1 MNFEY
6 ARQSEYT
13 NDIEIDTIGNC
24 AIRGICCV
32 NEMYYICIVRT
43 SVGLTELFESGPY
56 LPDGTLSTICETSYQ
71 KIEYDER
78 KIKKFISSFLQAPRK
93 PSILNIYQAE
103 QISIEEALDSC
114 IDIFNYMKQ
123 NQGEKKEYENTYKRL
138 LR

>member
-24 AIRGICCV
+24 AIRGTCCV

-43 SVGLTELFESGPY
+43 SIGLTELFESGPY
-56 LPDGTLSTICETSYQ
+56 LPDGTLSATCETSYQ

-78 KIKKFISSFLQAPRK
+78 KIKKFIASFLQAPRK
-93 PSILNIYQAE
+93 PSVLSIYQAE
-103 QISIEEALDSC
+103 QIPIEEALDSC
-114 IDIFNYMKQ
+114 IDICNYMKQ
-123 NQGEKKEYENTYKRL
+123 NLEVKRI
-138 LR
+138 

>member
-24 AIRGICCV
+24 AIRGTCCV

-43 SVGLTELFESGPY
+43 SIGLTELFESGPY

-93 PSILNIYQAE
+93 PSVLNIYQAE

-114 IDIFNYMKQ
+114 IDICNYMKQ
-123 NQGEKKEYENTYKRL
+123 NLEVKQV
-138 LR
+138 

>member
-24 AIRGICCV
+24 AIRGTCCV

-43 SVGLTELFESGPY
+43 SIGLTELFESGPY
-56 LPDGTLSTICETSYQ
+56 LPDRTLSTICETSYQ

-78 KIKKFISSFLQAPRK
+78 KIKKFIASFLQAPRK

-114 IDIFNYMKQ
+114 IDICNYMKQ
-123 NQGEKKEYENTYKRL
+123 NLKVERI
-138 LR
+138 

>member
-6 ARQSEYT
+6 ARQSEFT
-13 NDIEIDTIGNC
+13 ADIEIDTIGNC
-24 AIRGICCV
+24 AIRGTCM
-32 NEMYYICIVRT
+32 NEMYYICIIRT

-56 LPDGTLSTICETSYQ
+56 LPDRTLSTICETSYQ

-114 IDIFNYMKQ
+114 IDICNYMKQ
-123 NQGEKKEYENTYKRL
+123 NLEVKRI
-138 LR
+138 

>member
-6 ARQSEYT
+6 ARQSEFT
-13 NDIEIDTIGNC
+13 ADIEIDTIGNC
-24 AIRGICCV
+24 AIRGICM
-32 NEMYYICIVRT
+32 NEMYYICIIRT

-56 LPDGTLSTICETSYQ
+56 LPDKTLSNVCETSYQ

-114 IDIFNYMKQ
+114 IDICNYMKQ
-123 NQGEKKEYENTYKRL
+123 NQG
-138 LR
+138 

>member
-6 ARQSEYT
+6 ARQSEFT
-13 NDIEIDTIGNC
+13 ADIEIGTIGNC
-24 AIRGICCV
+24 AIRGTCM

-43 SVGLTELFESGPY
+43 SIGLTELFESGPY
-56 LPDGTLSTICETSYQ
+56 LPDRTLSTICETSYQ

-103 QISIEEALDSC
+103 QISIEEALNSC
-114 IDIFNYMKQ
+114 IDICNYMKQ
-123 NQGEKKEYENTYKRL
+123 SQG
-138 LR
+138 

>member
-114 IDIFNYMKQ
+114 IDICNYMKQ
-123 NQGEKKEYENTYKRL
+123 NQR
-138 LR
+138 

>member
-24 AIRGICCV
+24 AIRGTCM
-32 NEMYYICIVRT
+32 NEMYYICIIRT

-56 LPDGTLSTICETSYQ
+56 LPDGALSTICETSYQ

-93 PSILNIYQAE
+93 PSVLNIYQAE

-114 IDIFNYMKQ
+114 IDICSYMKQ
-123 NQGEKKEYENTYKRL
+123 NRG
-138 LR
+138 

>member
-24 AIRGICCV
+24 AIRGTCCV

-43 SVGLTELFESGPY
+43 SIGLTELFESGPY
-56 LPDGTLSTICETSYQ
+56 LPDRTLSTICETSYQ

-78 KIKKFISSFLQAPRK
+78 KIKKFIASFLQAPRK

-114 IDIFNYMKQ
+114 IDICNYMKQ
-123 NQGEKKEYENTYKRL
+123 NSEVKRI
-138 LR
+138 

>member
-24 AIRGICCV
+24 AIRGTCCV

-43 SVGLTELFESGPY
+43 SIGLTELFESGPY
-56 LPDGTLSTICETSYQ
+56 LPDRTLSTICETSYQ

-78 KIKKFISSFLQAPRK
+78 KIKKFIASFLQAPRK

-114 IDIFNYMKQ
+114 IDICNYMKQ
-123 NQGEKKEYENTYKRL
+123 NLEVKRI
-138 LR
+138 

>member
-24 AIRGICCV
+24 AIRGTCCV

-56 LPDGTLSTICETSYQ
+56 LPDRTLSTICETSYQ

-78 KIKKFISSFLQAPRK
+78 KIRKFIASFLQAPRK

-114 IDIFNYMKQ
+114 IDICNYMKQ
-123 NQGEKKEYENTYKRL
+123 NLEVKQV
-138 LR
+138 

>member
-24 AIRGICCV
+24 AIRGTCCV

-56 LPDGTLSTICETSYQ
+56 LPDRTLSTICETSYQ

-78 KIKKFISSFLQAPRK
+78 KIRKFIASFLQAPRK

-114 IDIFNYMKQ
+114 IDICNYMKQ
-123 NQGEKKEYENTYKRL
+123 NLEVKRI
-138 LR
+138 

>member
-24 AIRGICCV
+24 AIRGICV
-32 NEMYYICIVRT
+32 NEMYYICIIRT

-56 LPDGTLSTICETSYQ
+56 LPDRTLSTICETSYQ

-114 IDIFNYMKQ
+114 IDICNYMKQ
-123 NQGEKKEYENTYKRL
+123 NQG
-138 LR
+138 

>member
-6 ARQSEYT
+6 ARQSEFT
-13 NDIEIDTIGNC
+13 ADIEIDTIGNC
-24 AIRGICCV
+24 AIRGTCM
-32 NEMYYICIVRT
+32 NEMYYICIIRT

-56 LPDGTLSTICETSYQ
+56 LPDRTLSTICETSYQ

-114 IDIFNYMKQ
+114 IDICNYMKQ
-123 NQGEKKEYENTYKRL
+123 NQG
-138 LR
+138 

>member
-24 AIRGICCV
+24 AIRGICM
-32 NEMYYICIVRT
+32 NEMYYICIIRT
-43 SVGLTELFESGPY
+43 SIGLTELFESGPY
-56 LPDGTLSTICETSYQ
+56 LPDRTLSTICETSYQ

-78 KIKKFISSFLQAPRK
+78 KIKKFIASFLQAPRK

-114 IDIFNYMKQ
+114 IDICNYMKR
-123 NQGEKKEYENTYKRL
+123 NQG
-138 LR
+138 

>member
-6 ARQSEYT
+6 ARQSEFT
-13 NDIEIDTIGNC
+13 ADIEIDTIGNC
-24 AIRGICCV
+24 AIRGTCCT

-78 KIKKFISSFLQAPRK
+78 KIKKFIASFLQAPRK
-93 PSILNIYQAE
+93 PSVLNIYQAE

-114 IDIFNYMKQ
+114 IDICSYMKQ
-123 NQGEKKEYENTYKRL
+123 NRG
-138 LR
+138 

>member
-32 NEMYYICIVRT
+32 SEMYYICIVRT

-114 IDIFNYMKQ
+114 IDICNYMKQ
-123 NQGEKKEYENTYKRL
+123 NQG
-138 LR
+138 

>member
-6 ARQSEYT
+6 ARQSEFT
-13 NDIEIDTIGNC
+13 ADIEIDTIGNC
-24 AIRGICCV
+24 AIRGTCM
-32 NEMYYICIVRT
+32 NEMYYICIIRT

-56 LPDGTLSTICETSYQ
+56 LPDRTLSTICETSYQ

-114 IDIFNYMKQ
+114 IDICNYMKQ
-123 NQGEKKEYENTYKRL
+123 NREVKRI
-138 LR
+138 

>member
-24 AIRGICCV
+24 AIRGICM

-56 LPDGTLSTICETSYQ
+56 LPDRTLSNVCETSYQ

-78 KIKKFISSFLQAPRK
+78 KIRKFIASFLQTPRK
-93 PSILNIYQAE
+93 PNILNIYQAE
-103 QISIEEALDSC
+103 QIPIEEALDSC
-114 IDIFNYMKQ
+114 IDICNYMKQ
-123 NQGEKKEYENTYKRL
+123 NRG
-138 LR
+138 

>member
-6 ARQSEYT
+6 ARQSEFT
-13 NDIEIDTIGNC
+13 ADIEIDTIGNC
-24 AIRGICCV
+24 AIRGTCM
-32 NEMYYICIVRT
+32 NEMYYICIIRT

-78 KIKKFISSFLQAPRK
+78 KIKKFIASFLLVPRK
-93 PSILNIYQAE
+93 PTILNIYQSE

-114 IDIFNYMKQ
+114 IDICNYMKQ
-123 NQGEKKEYENTYKRL
+123 NQEVKRI
-138 LR
+138 

>member
-24 AIRGICCV
+24 AIRGICCA

-43 SVGLTELFESGPY
+43 SIGLTELFESGPY
-56 LPDGTLSTICETSYQ
+56 LPDRTLSTICETSYQ

-78 KIKKFISSFLQAPRK
+78 KIRKFIASFLQAPRK
-93 PSILNIYQAE
+93 PSVLNIYQAE

-114 IDIFNYMKQ
+114 IDICNYMKQ
-123 NQGEKKEYENTYKRL
+123 NLEVKRI
-138 LR
+138 

>member
-114 IDIFNYMKQ
+114 IDICNYMKQ
-123 NQGEKKEYENTYKRL
+123 SQG
-138 LR
+138 

>member
-114 IDIFNYMKQ
+114 IDICNYMKQ
-123 NQGEKKEYENTYKRL
+123 NQG
-138 LR
+138 

>member
-78 KIKKFISSFLQAPRK
+78 KIRKFIASFLQTPRK

-114 IDIFNYMKQ
+114 IDICNYMKQ
-123 NQGEKKEYENTYKRL
+123 NLEVKRI
-138 LR
+138 

>member
-24 AIRGICCV
+24 AIRGTCCV

-43 SVGLTELFESGPY
+43 SIGLTELFESGPY

-78 KIKKFISSFLQAPRK
+78 KIRKFIASFLQAPRK
-93 PSILNIYQAE
+93 PSVLNIYQAE

-114 IDIFNYMKQ
+114 IDICNYMKQ
-123 NQGEKKEYENTYKRL
+123 NLEVKRI
-138 LR
+138 

>member
-78 KIKKFISSFLQAPRK
+78 KIKKFIASFLQAPRK
-93 PSILNIYQAE
+93 PNILNIYQAE

-114 IDIFNYMKQ
+114 IDICNYMKQ
-123 NQGEKKEYENTYKRL
+123 NQEVKRT
-138 LR
+138 

>member
-114 IDIFNYMKQ
+114 IDICNYMKQ
-123 NQGEKKEYENTYKRL
+123 NQEVKRT
-138 LR
+138 

>member
-13 NDIEIDTIGNC
+13 NDIAIETIGNC
-24 AIRGICCV
+24 AIRGTCCA
-32 NEMYYICIVRT
+32 NEMYDICIVRT
-43 SVGLTELFESGPY
+43 SVGLTEHFQSGPY

-78 KIKKFISSFLQAPRK
+78 KIKKFIASFLQAPRK

-114 IDIFNYMKQ
+114 IDICNYMKQ
-123 NQGEKKEYENTYKRL
+123 NQG
-138 LR
+138 

>member
-24 AIRGICCV
+24 AIRGTRCA

-43 SVGLTELFESGPY
+43 SIGLTELFESGPY
-56 LPDGTLSTICETSYQ
+56 LPDRTLSNVCETSYQ

-93 PSILNIYQAE
+93 PSVLNIYQAE

-114 IDIFNYMKQ
+114 IDICNYMKQ
-123 NQGEKKEYENTYKRL
+123 NPGVKRI
-138 LR
+138 

>member
-56 LPDGTLSTICETSYQ
+56 LPDRTLSNVCETSYQ

-114 IDIFNYMKQ
+114 IDICNYMKQ
-123 NQGEKKEYENTYKRL
+123 NLEVKQV
-138 LR
+138 